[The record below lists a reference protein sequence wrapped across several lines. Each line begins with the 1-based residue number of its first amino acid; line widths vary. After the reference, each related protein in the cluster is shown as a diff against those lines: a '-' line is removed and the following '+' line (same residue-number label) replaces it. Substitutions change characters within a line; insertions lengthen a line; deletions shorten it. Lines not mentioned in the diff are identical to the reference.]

1 MPFIPIEDLMEVE
14 VVPGF
19 TGSFLHS
26 ENLTIAAW
34 EIEAGSS
41 LPEHSHLQ
49 EQISIIT
56 RGEFELTLDGETM
69 VLASGLVAVVP
80 STAKHSGTALTDCSI
95 IDVFHPPRDDY
106 KFDE

>member
-1 MPFIPIEDLMEVE
+1 MPFIRIEDLMEVE

-26 ENLTIAAW
+26 ENLTIATW

-41 LPEHSHLQ
+41 LPEHSHQQ
-49 EQISIIT
+49 EQISIVT
-56 RGEFELTLDGETM
+56 EGEFELTLAGETM
-69 VLASGLVAVVP
+69 VLAPGLVAVVP
-80 STAKHSGTALTDCSI
+80 STASHSGKALTDCSI
-95 IDVFHPPRDDY
+95 VDVFYPVRDDY